1 MDLHG
6 LRLATLSLG
15 EPTPEQAAAYDSVAA
30 AGAVDHVDLA
40 AVAAAGVTLADYDVL
55 WWHRDRPLDWD
66 ADAGSTLATCA
77 DPIGSYLDGGG
88 GLLLTLHALSA
99 VARLGIDPVPPDATG
114 HETAPAQVGYLAK
127 AVHRDHP
134 AFETFGAAAGDLRVY
149 TRAADADTAFAR
161 YERVLPER
169 GTVLA
174 AGLRGDDYLVGQKPL
189 VEWQVG
195 SGFVVGAG
203 VGFSFAHARDY
214 ECAANQERLVGNL
227 LVALGGNRLPA
238 FTDRP
243 TTTAGFARLRER
255 FADDHHRPRYHFCP
269 PANWLNDPNGL
280 IHHDGTYHLFYQ
292 HNPGG
297 PNHGT
302 IHWGHATSEDL
313 VHWTDEPVALT
324 PDADG
329 PDRDGCW
336 SGCAVDDDG
345 TPTLLYTGGRGRE
358 QLPCLATAATDDL
371 RAWRKHDD
379 NPVIEAAPTDLSIL
393 GTEHWD
399 AEFRDHCVWRE
410 EGTWYHLIGS
420 GVTDVG
426 GTALLYRGD
435 RLDEWEYVGPL
446 LTGDWEGAGP
456 VWECPELLDFGEKQ
470 LLHVSNYSE
479 VPYFLGE
486 ADLTSPGFL
495 VEEHALLDY
504 GDFYA
509 PQTMRDADGRN
520 LVWAWVPE
528 ARGVEAQ
535 WHAGWSGL
543 LTLPRV
549 VDLDDAGRLRQR
561 PAPEL
566 AALRGDGESETVDLV
581 ADERASL
588 PLSGTAYELD
598 LTFRAE
604 AGATVELVL
613 FESPARTERTVVRW
627 FPGGDGAEGEIVVDR
642 SRSGYG
648 HDGEADDQR
657 MPLGRVTRTDE
668 AVDEQS
674 SVADGG
680 SREQSRAQRAT
691 TAAGSGTRELSLR
704 VFVDGSVV
712 ELFANESRCLTSRVY
727 PTRRDADGVALVA
740 RDGSAT
746 VEVDAWELDRAF

>member
-1 MDLHG
+1 MEPSG
-6 LRLATLSLG
+6 LRVAVLALG
-15 EPTPEQAAAYDSVAA
+15 DRTPEQTDAYGSIDA

-40 AVAAAGVTLADYDVL
+40 AVVAGEVTLADYDVL
-55 WWHRDRPLDWD
+55 WWHRDRPLDWHD
-66 ADAGSTLATCA
+66 DGETVLGACATPV
-77 DPIGSYLDGGG
+77 DEHLREGG

-99 VARLGIDPVPPDATG
+99 VSELGIDPVPPDATG

-134 AFETFGAAAGDLRVY
+134 AFETFETDDLRVY

-161 YERVLPER
+161 YERVLPAE

-174 AGLRGDDYLVGQKPL
+174 AELRGDDYLVDRKPL
-189 VEWQVG
+189 VEWHVG
-195 SGFVVGAG
+195 SGRVVGAG
-203 VGFSFAHARDY
+203 VGLSFAHARDF
-214 ECAANQERLVGNL
+214 ECAANQERLVENL
-227 LVALGGNRLPA
+227 LVALGGNRAPD

-243 TTTAGFARLRER
+243 ATGEGFARLRER
-255 FADDHHRPRYHFCP
+255 FDDDHHRPTYHVSP

-280 IHHDGTYHLFYQ
+280 IHHDGVYHLFYQ
-292 HNPGG
+292 YNPGG

-313 VHWTDEPVALT
+313 VHWQDEPVALA
-324 PDADG
+324 PDPDG

-345 TPTLLYTGGRGRE
+345 TPTLLYTGGRDRR

-371 RAWRKHDD
+371 NEWEKHAD
-379 NPVIEAAPTDLSIL
+379 NPIIEAAPDDLSVL
-393 GTEHWD
+393 ATEHWD
-399 AEFRDHCVWRE
+399 AEFRDHCVWRQ
-410 EGTWYHLIGS
+410 GGAWYHLIGS
-420 GVTDVG
+420 GVADVG
-426 GTALLYRGD
+426 GTALLYRGE

-470 LLHVSNYSE
+470 LLHVSNYSA
-479 VPYFLGE
+479 VPYFLGS

-509 PQTMRDADGRN
+509 PQTMVDADGRK
-520 LVWAWVPE
+520 LIWAWVPE

-549 VDLDDAGRLRQR
+549 VDLDDDGRLRQR

-566 AALRGDGESETVDLV
+566 ETLRGEGVSRSLGLAAGERRE
-581 ADERASL
+581 L
-588 PLSGTAYELD
+588 PLSGNAYELD
-598 LTFRAE
+598 LTLRRE
-604 AGATVELVL
+604 AAATVELVL

-627 FPGGDGAEGEIVVDR
+627 AGDGEEELVVDR
-642 SRSGYG
+642 SRSSHG
-648 HDGEADDQR
+648 HGAEETEQR
-657 MPLGRVTRTDE
+657 MPLSNPDRTDGPM
-668 AVDEQS
+668 DEHAHP
-674 SVADGG
+674 ADGG
-680 SREQSRAQRAT
+680 GDERNDRGGRDT
-691 TAAGSGTRELSLR
+691 NGDDPRRRELSLR
-704 VFVDGSVV
+704 AFVDGSVI
-712 ELFANESRCLTSRVY
+712 ELFANGSRCLTSRVY
-727 PTRRDADGVALVA
+727 PTRKDAEGVSVVA
-740 RDGSAT
+740 RDGAAT
-746 VEVDAWELDRAF
+746 VDVDAWELDDAF